1 MQNLVFR
8 EQSVA
13 EARKGGKVMRVGIAS
28 WSLLVALAAI
38 SCTRQTTLTHVS
50 LGPAILPAT
59 SFEKAS
65 LSGAS

>member
-1 MQNLVFR
+1 
-8 EQSVA
+8 
-13 EARKGGKVMRVGIAS
+13 MRVDIAS